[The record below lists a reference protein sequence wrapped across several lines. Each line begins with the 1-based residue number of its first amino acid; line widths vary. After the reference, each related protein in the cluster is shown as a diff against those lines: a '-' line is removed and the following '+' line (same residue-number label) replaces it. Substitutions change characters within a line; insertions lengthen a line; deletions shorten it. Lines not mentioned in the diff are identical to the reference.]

1 MKKKLTPRTV
11 ALSLEYHL
19 FKKDKGLLRA
29 FVPPKVQGMLRRRA
43 RAKYLIWDARPYNEW
58 MTRHL
63 ELRKIRYAAELEAG
77 LLSIATP
84 VWDGTPVSYLRLL
97 AESIAG
103 QNGPGACEWL
113 VLDNGCQKPAV
124 RRYLGELSE
133 QYPWVHVHRVPE
145 NLGIVGGMRACLEQA
160 SGRYLC
166 TVDSDDLLYPDA
178 LQIVQWW
185 IKRSGYAPLLY
196 SDEDKIIG
204 THKVQPYFKPDFD
217 PVLLLNSAYI
227 AHLGVVQRE
236 TALKL
241 GAYTDRNA
249 EGSPDW
255 DCFVRFYCAGYEAI
269 HIPEVIYSWRM
280 HPESTADDAGSKPY
294 IHNSQR
300 AVLGGYLELKG
311 LADYVVQYSPLLPG
325 TADWWLERQHVNPL
339 GALLASEQENVPL
352 DYPDVARIPL
362 RRDDTFAD
370 FVRNLAGEPEMICLL
385 QEGWK
390 PERDDFLWEAQGL
403 FERFPDAGMVGG
415 WLASANGSVVDGP
428 LVLGFEG
435 GCGCPDEGRPVVDPG
450 YFTQM
455 RKQRSVSAISSR
467 FAVLRTTFLL
477 EAFESGGFQDVRVA
491 DLGPWLGH
499 FALRRKER
507 ILFSPF
513 LRCAAAGGGA
523 PGAASPLRVADPD
536 NRYYPLKFG
545 LTRATA
551 YHLVRED

>member
-19 FKKDKGLLRA
+19 FKKEKALLRA

-43 RAKYLIWDARPYNEW
+43 RAKYLVWDARPYNEW
-58 MTRHL
+58 MARHL
-63 ELRKIRYAAELEAG
+63 ELRQARYTAELEAG
-77 LLSIATP
+77 LLSVATP
-84 VWDGTPVSYLRLL
+84 VWDGTPVRYLRML
-97 AESIAG
+97 ADSIAV
-103 QNGPGACEWL
+103 QNSNGACEWL

-124 RRYLGELSE
+124 RRYLEE
-133 QYPWVHVHRVPE
+133 IAARHKWVRVHRVPE
-145 NLGIVGGMRACLEQA
+145 NRGIVGGMRACLEQA
-160 SGRYLC
+160 GGRYLC

-204 THKVQPYFKPDFD
+204 AQKVQPYFKPDFD

-241 GAYTDRNA
+241 GVYTDRNA

-255 DCFVRFYCAGYEAI
+255 DCFVRFYLAGYDAV
-269 HIPEVIYSWRM
+269 HIPEIIYSWRM

-300 AVLGGYLELKG
+300 AVLGRYLESKG
-311 LADYVVQYSPLLPG
+311 FADYVVRYSPLLPG
-325 TADWWLERQHVNPL
+325 TADWWIERQHVNPMR
-339 GALLASEQENVPL
+339 AVLASEEADIAVN
-352 DYPDVARIPL
+352 YPDLDRIPL
-362 RRDDTFAD
+362 RSDKTFAD
-370 FVRNLAGEPEMICLL
+370 LMQTIPGEPELVCLL
-385 QEGWK
+385 QRGWK
-390 PERDDFLWEAQGL
+390 PERDDFLWEALGL
-403 FERFPDAGMVGG
+403 LERFPDAGMVGG
-415 WLASANGSVVDGP
+415 WLASANGSVAEGP

-450 YFTQM
+450 YFTQL
-455 RKQRSVSAISSR
+455 RKQRSVSAIGTR
-467 FAVLRTTFLL
+467 FAVLQMAFLI
-477 EAFESGGFQDVRVA
+477 EAFESGGFQDIRVA
-491 DLGPWLGH
+491 DLGPWLGQ

-513 LRCAAAGGGA
+513 LRANPTEVAT
-523 PGAASPLRVADPD
+523 ASTVSPFRVADPD
-536 NRYYPLKFG
+536 NRYYPMKFG
-545 LTRATA
+545 LTRATS
-551 YHLVRED
+551 YQLVRED